1 MTGIYECRG
10 KEAIDYYAIIKDG
23 EMFRL
28 GLVDKVVD
36 GVFIYRGILTRA
48 RPKEYLIGLLE
59 NAYQTVTKVDKRLW
73 VKVKE

>member
-10 KEAIDYYAIIKDG
+10 KETIDYYAIIKDG

-28 GLVDKVVD
+28 DLVDKVN
-36 GVFIYRGILTRA
+36 GVFIYRGTSTRA
-48 RPKEYLIGLLE
+48 HPKEYHIGLLE